1 MNEAGVDGNVF
12 SETEFLSEQCLGSVS
27 LAVKKY
33 NVSDRIIPQET
44 ERSVPNVRSDHR

>member
-1 MNEAGVDGNVF
+1 MNEAAVDGNVF

-33 NVSDRIIPQET
+33 NVSDRIITSRDRKECSQCT
-44 ERSVPNVRSDHR
+44 ERS